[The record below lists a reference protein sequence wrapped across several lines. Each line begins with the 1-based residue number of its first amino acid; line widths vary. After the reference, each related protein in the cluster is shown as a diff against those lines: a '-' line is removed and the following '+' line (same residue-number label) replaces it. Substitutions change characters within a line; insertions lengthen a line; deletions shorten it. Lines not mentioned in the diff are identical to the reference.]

1 MFPGKV
7 KVAVPVVMVISLCVG
22 MLGSRGLS
30 NEKPVTYLIDDV
42 NRLPP
47 EAARW
52 HTYVRKPL
60 WPGELAYRQIP
71 WIVDL
76 DEAVRAARDE
86 NRPLLLW
93 TSGDEPLDR
102 C

>member
-1 MFPGKV
+1 M
-7 KVAVPVVMVISLCVG
+7 G
-22 MLGSRGLS
+22 MLGSRALS
-30 NEKPVTYLIDDV
+30 NDKPVTYLIEDV

-47 EAARW
+47 EAARM
-52 HTYVRKPL
+52 HTYVSKPL

-71 WIVDL
+71 WLVDL

-86 NRPLLLW
+86 NRPLLIW
-93 TSGDEPLDR
+93 TSGDDPLDR